1 MKFLIFL
8 VIVAIAVFY
17 VGGKI
22 NDANEPLVTYFVTWT
37 TTLIVLN
44 LLIGFFLYQ
53 FTHSIKSAKGNQ
65 GLKGRLGRR
74 GPEGDPEYADFS
86 CD

>member
-8 VIVAIAVFY
+8 VLVAVAVFY

-22 NDANEPLVTYFVTWT
+22 KSTEEPLVTFFVTWT
-37 TTLIVLN
+37 TTLIILN

-53 FTHSIKSAKGNQ
+53 FTHSIKSAQGNQ

-74 GPEGDPEYADFS
+74 GPEGDPEYAEFR
-86 CD
+86 CG

>member
-8 VIVAIAVFY
+8 VLVAVAVFY
-17 VGGKI
+17 VSGKI
-22 NDANEPLVTYFVTWT
+22 NDANEPLVTFFVTWT
-37 TTLIVLN
+37 TTLIILN

-53 FTHSIKSAKGNQ
+53 FTHSIKSAQGNK

-74 GPEGDPEYADFS
+74 GPEGDSDYAKFS
-86 CD
+86 CG